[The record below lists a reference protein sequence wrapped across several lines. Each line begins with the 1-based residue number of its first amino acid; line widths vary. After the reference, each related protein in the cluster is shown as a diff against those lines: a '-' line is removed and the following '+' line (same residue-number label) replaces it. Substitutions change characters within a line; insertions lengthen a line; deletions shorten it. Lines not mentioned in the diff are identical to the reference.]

1 MPTAKQ
7 VVSLFEQY
15 RGDRSTWENTWQE
28 VADNLIGRR
37 EFQTEYFQGGRQRL
51 DKIYDGTG
59 MRSAQLFAS
68 AISSLLTNPS
78 TKWFNLVFADKAL
91 REVYEFQLW
100 LQEVE
105 ERIRFAFNRPQARFQ
120 PQIHETYTDLINFG
134 TGGLAVLEDPVIG
147 THFVSRNLNELFLAE
162 NSRGEVD
169 TVFRNFQL
177 TARQVEQEYPG
188 KSEKARR
195 LIDQNQSQQ
204 KMRIINAIMPNEDFS
219 DGAIGVRGMGWTS
232 THVLHSDEG
241 PPVLLRESGF
251 HEMPIMTPRWEKDS
265 GEVYGRGPGIQAL
278 PDGKMLNQM
287 SKTMLKAGQKAVDP
301 PIMTSDRGVFG
312 NVRTHAGGNTIVRLD
327 GSGRFPIQ
335 ELNSPKNFNIGLDLI
350 KARQE
355 DVEGAYHAD
364 ILEVFRQPHMTATQ
378 VIEISNQ
385 VQRILA
391 PVLGRQQ
398 NELLEPM
405 VARVLML
412 EFRAGR
418 LPAPP
423 AGLENPIVNVEY
435 QSPVARA
442 QQASEKQALLEAAGA
457 IIQLGAANPDVL
469 DNLDMDVLTRH
480 IWELGGLPVEVVRD
494 VADVAAIRE
503 QRAQKQAALEQFQ
516 MLQQAAETASKF
528 QGAQPAAEAA

>member
-1 MPTAKQ
+1 MKTAKHII
-7 VVSLFEQY
+7 SLFDQY
-15 RGDRSTWENTWQE
+15 KSARTTWEDTWQE
-28 VADNLIGRR
+28 VADNLVGRR
-37 EFQTEYFQGGRQRL
+37 EFKTDVYQGGRQRL
-51 DKIYDGTG
+51 AKIYDGTG

-78 TKWFNLVFADKAL
+78 TKWFNLAFADKAM
-91 REVYEFQLW
+91 RENYDFQLW

-105 ERIRFAFNRPQARFQ
+105 ENIRFAFSRPEARFQ

-134 TGGLAVLEDPVIG
+134 TGGLAVLEDPADG
-147 THFVSRNLNELFLAE
+147 TYFVSRNLNELYLAE
-162 NSRGEVD
+162 NAKGDVD
-169 TVFRNFQL
+169 TVFRSFEL

-188 KSEKARR
+188 ESEEAKR
-195 LIDQNQSQQ
+195 LVERGQPEQ
-204 KMRIINAIMPNEDFS
+204 KMKIINAIMPNGDFS
-219 DGAIGVRGMGWTS
+219 KGAIGPRGMAYS
-232 THVLHSDEG
+232 SIHVLNSEG
-241 PPVLLRESGF
+241 NAQILREGGF
-251 HEMPIMTPRWEKDS
+251 YEKPIMTPRWEKDS
-265 GEVYGRGPGIQAL
+265 GEIYGRGPGIQAL
-278 PDGKMLNQM
+278 PDAKMLNQM
-287 SKTMLKAGQKAVDP
+287 NKTMLKAGQKSVDP
-301 PIMTSDRGVFG
+301 PLMTSDRGVFG

-335 ELNSPKNFNIGLDLI
+335 ELNSPKNFQIGLELI
-350 KARQE
+350 KAKQE

-418 LPAPP
+418 LPTPP

-442 QQASEKQALLEAAGA
+442 QQASEKQALLEAAGS
-457 IIQLGAANPDVL
+457 IIQLATANPDVL

-480 IWELGGLPVEVVRD
+480 IWELGGLPVEVVRSVDD
-494 VADVAAIRE
+494 VGAIRQ
-503 QRAQKQAALEQFQ
+503 QRAKEQAA
-516 MLQQAAETASKF
+516 QQKAAMMMQVAELAVKA
-528 QGAQPAAEAA
+528 GGGEAPAEAV